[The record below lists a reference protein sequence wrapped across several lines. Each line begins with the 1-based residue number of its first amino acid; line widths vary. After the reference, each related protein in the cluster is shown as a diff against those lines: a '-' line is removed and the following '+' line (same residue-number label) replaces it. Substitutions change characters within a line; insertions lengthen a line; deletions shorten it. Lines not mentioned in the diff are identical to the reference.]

1 MGCGIVL
8 SGRAWILALVPVLIH
23 VPHISYETCLLWPRC
38 RRDIVTTRTANSGG
52 NHGGFFTMSTF
63 LIQKSSF

>member
-38 RRDIVTTRTANSGG
+38 RRDIVTTADSE
-52 NHGGFFTMSTF
+52 
-63 LIQKSSF
+63 